1 MTTIN
6 NVPPHKPWRGT
17 PLGWATE
24 AGGTTGGGTSP
35 EHAYYVRNITELREA
50 IAASGDQPKWIW
62 VGGLIDASGGVPY
75 TDRQDQSKRGRI
87 FLGSNTTLIG
97 IDSNAQLIECALFVQ
112 DVSNVIIH
120 NLHIENP
127 VDVEPQFEEGDGWN
141 AEWDGL
147 SIVRAH
153 HVWVSN
159 VTFTDGRFTMDNYKT
174 VDGWKY
180 VQHDGALDIKR
191 ASDYITVSHCHFT
204 LHDKTILIGHSDSN
218 TEEDA
223 GKLRVTFYDNLFTR
237 IVQRTPRVRFGNI
250 HLFNNVFDNSISD
263 PIYKYQYSFGV
274 GKDSRTRS
282 EFNIFRVQGVS
293 DSCKMYKA
301 FGGEYLSDKGSTF
314 NSEPPDQP
322 GAPEVPPPALNPC
335 GFNTEYIAPPYHYS
349 PHQHLTPEVEEG
361 IIANAGCGL
370 DYRELV

>member
-6 NVPPHKPWRGT
+6 NVPPHKPWHGT

-159 VTFTDGRFTMDNYKT
+159 VTFTDGRFTMDNYT
-174 VDGWKY
+174 YSTG
-180 VQHDGALDIKR
+180 
-191 ASDYITVSHCHFT
+191 
-204 LHDKTILIGHSDSN
+204 
-218 TEEDA
+218 
-223 GKLRVTFYDNLFTR
+223 TFW
-237 IVQRTPRVRFGNI
+237 
-250 HLFNNVFDNSISD
+250 
-263 PIYKYQYSFGV
+263 
-274 GKDSRTRS
+274 
-282 EFNIFRVQGVS
+282 
-293 DSCKMYKA
+293 
-301 FGGEYLSDKGSTF
+301 
-314 NSEPPDQP
+314 
-322 GAPEVPPPALNPC
+322 
-335 GFNTEYIAPPYHYS
+335 
-349 PHQHLTPEVEEG
+349 
-361 IIANAGCGL
+361 
-370 DYRELV
+370 